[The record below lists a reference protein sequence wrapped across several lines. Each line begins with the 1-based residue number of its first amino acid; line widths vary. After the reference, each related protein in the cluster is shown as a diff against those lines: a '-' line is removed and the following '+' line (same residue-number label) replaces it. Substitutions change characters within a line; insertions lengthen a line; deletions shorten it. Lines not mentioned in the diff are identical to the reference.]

1 MGILDVFAAQSDRS
15 APTPLQALPRT
26 AGERFEA
33 EWSATFAPDRY
44 FTRQGALRERA
55 ETVIGQLREAT
66 GEALRNPYDAAPT
79 PEEMMRLGNAP
90 AVAAERLQKLR
101 ERAATVRE
109 MFPDKENL
117 PQGFLDTDFEGQIAL
132 EAQQRRRRAAR
143 FEDTGSGWAGFAG
156 GALGESVT
164 PLGLL
169 GFAVPV
175 TRLPTAISSTIGRGF
190 LANVSREAAL
200 QAGANVALQGFTE
213 ALDAAS
219 RRDFGTVQSAREV
232 IANLGGAA
240 VLGGVIG
247 GGVRALHLGWLKLS
261 GQLRD
266 AAPLE
271 VRDAFRVLEA
281 DALYS
286 GQNRLGVEPGLH
298 ERAFDS
304 ATRDV
309 MLGRPVRTAELLA
322 RADTPMTALA
332 TILREPGPL
341 RIEGVDTALDRIRA
355 LPDSE
360 IEGFA
365 REVMPRSFARL
376 DRLDGELNALRSR
389 LDDLNTRT
397 STIYD
402 LVDPDT
408 GERLRAIDADLA
420 RQGLSRKARNDLER
434 ERDMIMG
441 TVDPRDRLPSRAEKA
456 RQAEIAAIRKEM
468 EQLEEKHAD
477 ARATADAA
485 TAKLRKRLVAYQEE
499 IERAIPGLRQMVA
512 ELYRPARP
520 DAAYAGVGAAMDR
533 IAARLDAEGLQRKS
547 TENLASQI
555 PELRPPPE
563 WQPTPDELRIATR
576 VSKGWTPEAPLR
588 KPQSLLD
595 FVRRNGGLSQGTPEA
610 AELVASDLG
619 RQPGLLR
626 KRGRQADH
634 MAQAAADAG
643 FRLGSETRYGSG
655 VDVDAFVRA
664 LIEDVSGTR
673 KHFPDDDHTEGWR
686 SQQRYFAEFDRYL
699 NEALGIDLKGRDP
712 REVSWVLSVDEHTAR
727 LISLTERADRL
738 GPRESLELAS
748 RMDAEF
754 DRMQREVL
762 AIEPG
767 SVEPDAPKADHRE
780 LPAATLDDLERYYA
794 DVERTAG
801 EGGAGRYPAEEP
813 VAAGGPPEGRQA
825 QDGGRSPDPTAREV
839 PRPGPASLEA
849 ALERAELWRQ
859 ARIVQ
864 DTTPAPFEAR
874 ATPPKSDEALQS
886 KALDLEAERVTLGKE
901 FEVQIGDRTMS
912 AADAIEAADRQIKE
926 AEIAMNCAAG
936 SL

>member
-15 APTPLQALPRT
+15 APNPLQALPRT

-90 AVAAERLQKLR
+90 AVTAERLQKLR
-101 ERAATVRE
+101 ERAAMVRE

-132 EAQQRRRRAAR
+132 EAQTRRRRAAR

-156 GALGESVT
+156 GAFGESVT

-219 RRDFGTVQSAREV
+219 RREFGTVQSAREV

-298 ERAFDS
+298 ERAIDS

-341 RIEGVDTALDRIRA
+341 RIEGIDTALDRIRA

-365 REVMPRSFARL
+365 REVLPRSFARF
-376 DRLDGELNALRSR
+376 DRLDGELNALRAR
-389 LDDLNTRT
+389 LDDLNART

-441 TVDPRDRLPSRAEKA
+441 TVDPSDRLPSRAEKA

-468 EQLEEKHAD
+468 DQLEEKHAE

-485 TAKLRKRLVAYQEE
+485 TAKLRKRLAAYQGE
-499 IERAIPGLRQMVA
+499 IEKAIPGLRQMVA

-520 DAAYAGVGAAMDR
+520 EA
-533 IAARLDAEGLQRKS
+533 LQRKS
-547 TENLASQI
+547 TDDIASQI

-576 VSKGWTPEAPLR
+576 VSKGWTPDAPLR
-588 KPQSLLD
+588 KPQSLID

-610 AELVASDLG
+610 ADLVASDLG

-664 LIEDVSGTR
+664 LIEDASGTR
-673 KHFPDDDHTEGWR
+673 KHFPDDAHTEGWQT
-686 SQQRYFAEFDRYL
+686 QQRYFAEFDRYL

-712 REVSWVLSVDEHTAR
+712 RDVAWVLSVDEHTAR

-738 GPRESLELAS
+738 GPRESLELAN
-748 RMDAEF
+748 RLDAEF

-780 LPAATLDDLERYYA
+780 LSAATLDDLERYYA

-813 VAAGGPPEGRQA
+813 IAPGGPPEGRQA
-825 QDGGRSPDPTAREV
+825 QDGGRSPDQPAREV

-859 ARIVQ
+859 ARIIQ

-874 ATPPKSDEALQS
+874 QSAIPTKSDEALQS
-886 KALDLEAERVTLGKE
+886 KALDLEAERVAITPASKG